1 MIHLPSTLSKFMPL
15 HPLRRFF
22 FASMPEYHKI
32 RNIGVSAHIDSGKT
46 TFSERVL
53 FYAGKIG
60 SIHEVK
66 GSDSVGATMDFMEL
80 EREKGITIQSAATHL
95 SWKDYYLNLI
105 DTPGHVDFTIEV

>member
-1 MIHLPSTLSKFMPL
+1 MLRLHSTLTNLTRINPL
-15 HPLRRFF
+15 TRFW
-22 FASMPEYHKI
+22 FANDYSKI

-66 GSDSVGATMDFMEL
+66 GSDKVGATMDFMEL
-80 EREKGITIQSAATHL
+80 
-95 SWKDYYLNLI
+95 
-105 DTPGHVDFTIEV
+105 

>member
-1 MIHLPSTLSKFMPL
+1 MLRLAKHSLSTFSRNLFTKSLAPF
-15 HPLRRFF
+15 
-22 FASMPEYHKI
+22 SISDYSKI

-53 FYAGKIG
+53 FYAGKIN

-80 EREKGITIQSAATHL
+80 
-95 SWKDYYLNLI
+95 
-105 DTPGHVDFTIEV
+105 

>member
-1 MIHLPSTLSKFMPL
+1 MFHLHSALRQIIPRY
-15 HPLRRFF
+15 PLRRICYPFCMDY
-22 FASMPEYHKI
+22 SKI

-53 FYAGKIG
+53 YYAGKIG

-80 EREKGITIQSAATHL
+80 EK
-95 SWKDYYLNLI
+95 
-105 DTPGHVDFTIEV
+105 

>member
-1 MIHLPSTLSKFMPL
+1 MFHVHSALKQFIPK
-15 HPLRRFF
+15 HPLTKLWFP
-22 FASMPEYHKI
+22 FATDYSKI

-53 FYAGKIG
+53 FYAGKIN

-80 EREKGITIQSAATHL
+80 
-95 SWKDYYLNLI
+95 
-105 DTPGHVDFTIEV
+105 

>member
-1 MIHLPSTLSKFMPL
+1 MLRLHSTLTNLVKANPL
-15 HPLRRFF
+15 QRFW
-22 FASMPEYHKI
+22 FATDYSKI

-66 GSDSVGATMDFMEL
+66 GSDKIGATMDFMEL
-80 EREKGITIQSAATHL
+80 
-95 SWKDYYLNLI
+95 
-105 DTPGHVDFTIEV
+105 